1 MLKNISNLLKQC
13 LELRTFMQRA
23 KQYMLNKVLN
33 LIINRPYN
41 FVFWL
46 DDEFLSITLGVC
58 KKKIRSGSIPTRPPP
73 PPPPPFFFFL
83 FFGGVFF

>member
-58 KKKIRSGSIPTRPPP
+58 KKKNPIGVHTHQTPPP
-73 PPPPPFFFFL
+73 PPRVPFFF
-83 FFGGVFF
+83 